1 MAKNAPAMPLASP
14 HSADPRLARI
24 LAGLSEVAA
33 DYDGFIL
40 DLWGVIHDGERLY
53 PGTALCLEALRTRG
67 KRTVLLSNAP
77 RRVSVIECQLYAFG
91 LPLALCGG
99 IVSSGEEVHRAL
111 ATRVDPWFAALGHQC
126 FHLGAA
132 RDYSVWQGVDL
143 EMVDALGE
151 ASFILN
157 TGPWDDEATVAQYEE
172 LLCEAVARRLPMIC
186 ANPDREVVRGNKLVL
201 CAGALAARYEALGG
215 RVRYVG
221 KPHAAIYRRCFE
233 VLGTSD
239 PKRILAVG
247 DSLQTDVAGAAA
259 LGMDTVFVTGGL
271 YAAERGLLPSAAPDP
286 AALAEFYRQ
295 CGIRPSAAMALFVW

>member
-1 MAKNAPAMPLASP
+1 MPFASP
-14 HSADPRLARI
+14 PRADPRAIRI

-53 PGTALCLEALRTRG
+53 PGTAPCLEALRTRG

-77 RRVSVIECQLYAFG
+77 RRIAVIERQLSAFG
-91 LPLALCGG
+91 LPPPFCGG
-99 IVSSGEEVHRAL
+99 IVSAGEEVHRAL
-111 ATRVDPWFAALGHQC
+111 VSRADPWFAALGRRC

-132 RDYSVWQGVDL
+132 RDYSVWEGVDL
-143 EMVDALGE
+143 DMVDTLGE

-157 TGPWDDEATVAQYEE
+157 TGPWDDEATVAQYED
-172 LLCEAVARRLPMIC
+172 LLREAAARGLPMIC
-186 ANPDREVVRGNKLVL
+186 ANPDREVVRGKKLVL

-215 RVRYVG
+215 RVRSIG

-233 VLGTSD
+233 VLETSD
-239 PKRILAVG
+239 PKRILAIG
-247 DSLQTDVAGAAA
+247 DSLRTDIAGAAA
-259 LGMDTVFVTGGL
+259 LGMDTIFVTGGL
-271 YAAERGLLPSAAPDP
+271 YAADRGLLPSAAPDP

-295 CGIRPSAAMALFVW
+295 AGITPSAAMALFAW